1 MCAMVFM
8 EADGD
13 PTVLSGA
20 ELDAMGGAY
29 CIGKSDNFI
38 FEACE
43 YMDSFLD
50 FNPSLAIILNIELDH
65 VDFFGNLENV
75 IESFRKYIAK
85 PGKNGEN
92 IAVINLDSE
101 NAVERVKLTV
111 DNVEKWGTEWI
122 VFPNAVYGSSMNYA
136 VQYGKAIQTAYP
148 YLSYYS
154 DLWNQGESERFR
166 PLNGKTVYIPIMTTS
181 GARAANRDQITGVF
195 NRNFNI
201 DWQAMTL
208 TMDRE
213 WDTLVDP
220 LDVVETNEV
229 ATIANVTRVF
239 NEQQKVPEQDA
250 YMSMKLAAFAAAN
263 GGTSSVELTSASILS
278 EWDKAIE
285 YMTNQRVNRDRV
297 VAYMTPATYKL
308 LKQATGMTRF
318 IEVTNGIRD
327 VDRNV
332 ARLDGVTVVEV
343 PADLMKTAYT
353 FTEGWTIADGAAQ
366 INFMLVDPMAVA
378 APIKYETALMSAPTA
393 QSKGKYLYY
402 ERYYYGAFVLNQRQA
417 GVYANLGAA
426 PSVATLTVT
435 STAGSAAGSTSTA
448 AICTPSITTLP
459 AWRSPLSPTALLR

>member
-1 MCAMVFM
+1 
-8 EADGD
+8 
-13 PTVLSGA
+13 
-20 ELDAMGGAY
+20 MG
-29 CIGKSDNFI
+29 
-38 FEACE
+38 
-43 YMDSFLD
+43 
-50 FNPSLAIILNIELDH
+50 FNQSPI
-65 VDFFGNLENV
+65 
-75 IESFRKYIAK
+75 
-85 PGKNGEN
+85 
-92 IAVINLDSE
+92 
-101 NAVERVKLTV
+101 
-111 DNVEKWGTEWI
+111 
-122 VFPNAVYGSSMNYA
+122 NYA
-136 VQYGKAIQTAYP
+136 AQYGRAIQTAYP
-148 YLSYYS
+148 YLSYYA

-297 VAYMTPATYKL
+297 RAKFTPAAYKL

-327 VDRNV
+327 VDRNI
-332 ARLDGVTVVEV
+332 ARLDGVTIEEV
-343 PADLMKTAYT
+343 PADMMKTLYT
-353 FTEGWTIADGAAQ
+353 FTTGWSIDASAVQ
-366 INFMLVDPMAVA
+366 IDFLLYDPDSIA
-378 APIKYETALMSAPTA
+378 APIVYDVAMMSPGSA
-393 QSKGKYLYY
+393 QTKGKDIYY
-402 ERYYYGAFVLNQRQA
+402 ERYYYDVFQLEQRKA
-417 GVYANLGAA
+417 GVYAHLASA
-426 PSVATLTVT
+426 PSAGTLTVT
-435 STAGSAAGSTSTA
+435 SVAGTETSGDSKITITGEGILGSGAVVDGYKVMYTVNAAAVTVNYGAVPDATKTWTEMPSDPFIVNGTSGYYITA
-448 AICTPSITTLP
+448 ALVNKATGFCVASGNTTLVVK
-459 AWRSPLSPTALLR
+459 A